1 MATSDDVMPATV
13 SLVWGLSKG
22 GSGLKLLQGPSLR
35 AALATCAKGQ
45 ESISGGCVPADNF
58 LRAELLLLR
67 AERP

>member
-1 MATSDDVMPATV
+1 MATSNDVMPATV

-22 GSGLKLLQGPSLR
+22 GSELKLLQGASLR
-35 AALATCAKGQ
+35 AALATYAKGQ
-45 ESISGGCVPADNF
+45 ESISGGCVPVDNL